1 MVEEGRYELLPER
14 LLDWFAANARD
25 LPWRRDREPYHVWLS
40 EIMLQQTRVEAVKG
54 YYERFLQA
62 LPTIADLA
70 DAPYEQV
77 QKLWEGLG
85 YYSRARNLQRAAI
98 RIQQEFGGV
107 FPTDYAAIRSLP
119 GVGDY
124 TAGAIASI
132 CFDAPTPAVD
142 GNVLRVLSRIDCLE
156 KNVDEPKVRQ
166 ELRSALSLVYP
177 KGRCG
182 AFTQSLMEL
191 GATVCVPNGAP
202 DCGRCPIQDLCRAYR
217 EDRIGE
223 FPIRQQK
230 KARRE
235 EELTVLLL
243 RSEQG
248 LAIRKRSSTGLL
260 AGLWELPHV
269 PGFLDE
275 QGALEAARELGC
287 EPTELLRMV
296 HRQHIF
302 THITWKMRCYEL
314 RVRPGGSLTWANE
327 EDLESVYALPT
338 AFRQFFDRREEKK

>member
-191 GATVCVPNGAP
+191 GATVCMPNGAP
-202 DCGRCPIQDLCRAYR
+202 DCGSCPMCRDSWMSR
-217 EDRIGE
+217 E
-223 FPIRQQK
+223 PW
-230 KARRE
+230 RRPGSWAAS
-235 EELTVLLL
+235 L
-243 RSEQG
+243 RSFCAWCIVSTSLPISHGKCAAMSFGSARAGRSPGQTRRTLKASMPCQPPFGSFSTEG
-248 LAIRKRSSTGLL
+248 KKRNDPERTNGS
-260 AGLWELPHV
+260 
-269 PGFLDE
+269 
-275 QGALEAARELGC
+275 
-287 EPTELLRMV
+287 
-296 HRQHIF
+296 
-302 THITWKMRCYEL
+302 
-314 RVRPGGSLTWANE
+314 RP
-327 EDLESVYALPT
+327 DL
-338 AFRQFFDRREEKK
+338 